1 MFILFYFFYFI
12 FFYFIDFQ
20 IVSSFSQIFA
30 LDEMIVKSILEF
42 TKFQICSIDFS
53 LVVENFK
60 FPLIGQIVFAQ
71 FWPMLEVFLLMK
83 WTDDQ

>member
-1 MFILFYFFYFI
+1 MPPLALLNSCIASWYCFYVLMFIL

-30 LDEMIVKSILEF
+30 LDEMLVKSILEF
-42 TKFQICSIDFS
+42 TKFQISSIDFS

-60 FPLIGQIVFAQ
+60 FPLIGQIV
-71 FWPMLEVFLLMK
+71 LLMK
-83 WTDDQ
+83 

>member
-1 MFILFYFFYFI
+1 MPPLALLNSCIASWYCFYVLMFILFFI

-30 LDEMIVKSILEF
+30 LDEMLVKSILEF
-42 TKFQICSIDFS
+42 TKFQISSIDFS

-60 FPLIGQIVFAQ
+60 FPLIGQIV
-71 FWPMLEVFLLMK
+71 LLMK
-83 WTDDQ
+83 